1 MKKIWSYFFH
11 FKLYWARYGHFYIS
25 QPSTFKTKNLKTRK
39 WPYLAHFSIK
49 WKNNTTLFSSTFKV
63 EENKVVL
70 FFHFKLKWA
79 RYGNFYISQPST
91 FKTKNLKTRKWQYLV
106 HFSLKWKNNTTLFS
120 STLKVE
126 NKVVL
131 FFSF

>member
-1 MKKIWSYFFH
+1 MAIF
-11 FKLYWARYGHFYIS
+11 IS

-39 WPYLAHFSIK
+39 WQYLVHFSWK
-49 WKNNTTLFSSTFKV
+49 WKNNTTLFSSTLKV

-91 FKTKNLKTRKWQYLV
+91 FKTKNLKKRKWQYLV
-106 HFSLKWKNNTTLFS
+106 RFSLKWKNNTTLFS

-126 NKVVL
+126 EIKWSYFFILSQIERDTANFL
-131 FFSF
+131 FTRK